1 MPVTSWHKG
10 KLIILWCWGVLL
22 GGLALTAFVTTPVEN
37 APTAHL
43 LELLFTLAVPLVL
56 SILTWRWL
64 GAREGV
70 RETASGPEN

>member
-1 MPVTSWHKG
+1 MAVTSWHKG
-10 KLIILWCWGVLL
+10 KLIILWAWGVVV

-43 LELLFTLAVPLVL
+43 LELLCAIATPLVL

-64 GAREGV
+64 GAREGT
-70 RETASGPEN
+70 RKTGLED